1 MTDPIRILLAEDQG
15 MVRDALATLLGM
27 EPDMEVIHQLPSGD
41 DVIQAA
47 TALRP
52 DVALLDI
59 EMPGTDGLTAAAELH
74 RVMPECR
81 ILILTTF
88 GRPGDLRRAMISGVS
103 GFMIKDGPVEALAQA
118 IRDMLAGKQVIDPAL
133 AAAALREESD
143 PLSPREHDVLS
154 AAADGSSVPEIA
166 TRLFLSEGTVRN
178 YLSSAIHKLG
188 AKNRI
193 DAIRIAEQS
202 GWL

>member
-1 MTDPIRILLAEDQG
+1 
-15 MVRDALATLLGM
+15 
-27 EPDMEVIHQLPSGD
+27 
-41 DVIQAA
+41 
-47 TALRP
+47 
-52 DVALLDI
+52 
-59 EMPGTDGLTAAAELH
+59 
-74 RVMPECR
+74 
-81 ILILTTF
+81 
-88 GRPGDLRRAMISGVS
+88 MISGVS

-118 IRDMLAGKQVIDPAL
+118 IRDVLAGKQVIDPAV

-166 TRLFLSEGTVRN
+166 SRLFLSEGTVRN
-178 YLSSAIHKLG
+178 YLSSAIQKLG
-188 AKNRI
+188 ARNRI